1 MFTHRNDVS
10 DETVLNIEKL
20 KHDSELKE
28 VVLEVLF
35 SKLAALRN
43 EG

>member
-1 MFTHRNDVS
+1 MFTHRSDVS

-20 KHDSELKE
+20 KHDNELKE
-28 VVLEVLF
+28 VVLDVLF